1 MHSVHIELAIPD
13 QGQAKLIFQETPTV
27 ETMALLEQT
36 LREKMRTLPRRPMA
50 QSHDDPGAIE
60 YDSWA
65 AVLQ

>member
-13 QGQAKLIFQETPTV
+13 QGQAKLIFQEAPTV
-27 ETMALLEQT
+27 ETMTLLEQT
-36 LREKMRTLPRRPMA
+36 LREKMRALPRQARA
-50 QSHDDPGAIE
+50 QGHDDPGAIE